1 MGNKLLTGLTE
12 EQIASARECKSEEE
26 LLELARKEGVKLSDE
41 QLAFVSGGGCMGSE
55 KKKDEDKNNNDRPKI
70 DP

>member
-41 QLAFVSGGGCMGSE
+41 QLAFVSGGGCGGSD
-55 KKKDEDKNNNDRPKI
+55 KKKDEDKDGHRKI
-70 DP
+70 ES

>member
-1 MGNKLLTGLTE
+1 MGNELLKGLTE

-41 QLAFVSGGGCMGSE
+41 QLAFVSGGGCGGDD
-55 KKKDEDKNNNDRPKI
+55 KKKDEENNGRPKI

>member
-1 MGNKLLTGLTE
+1 MGNELLKGLTE

-41 QLAFVSGGGCMGSE
+41 QLAFVSGGGCGGSD
-55 KKKDEDKNNNDRPKI
+55 KKKDEDNDGHRKI
-70 DP
+70 ES